1 MTKFWFKINNKENKR
16 EKKKKTNKKGK
27 EEFFVFF
34 ETHPTSQLI
43 LHHPTMSKSSIIMSP
58 VILLEI
64 MDGASIIDEKPSMS
78 LTIYF
83 SFYIFTRNCQ
93 PSLNI
98 FLLFSH
104 KTIDYKYIFNKSY
117 CSKKFKN
124 QDLKEKV

>member
-1 MTKFWFKINNKENKR
+1 MTKFWFKINSKEKER
-16 EKKKKTNKKGK
+16 EGKKKLIKKGK
-27 EEFFVFF
+27 RNFFFF
-34 ETHPTSQLI
+34 WKHI
-43 LHHPTMSKSSIIMSP
+43 LPASSFYTIPTMSKSSIILSP

-93 PSLNI
+93 TSLNI